1 MRDLLKR
8 RKRSM
13 LCVLSASMLTLSL
26 SGCAVPSL
34 HEPSDPQPLPAQWRE
49 LQSPGAKAFS
59 EKVRNFL
66 PKAQAYFSEIPT
78 FTTPSSEPSDK

>member
-1 MRDLLKR
+1 
-8 RKRSM
+8 M
-13 LCVLSASMLTLSL
+13 LCGLIAWMSMLSL

-59 EKVRNFL
+59 EKVQNFL
-66 PKAQAYFSEIPT
+66 PKAEAYFKE
-78 FTTPSSEPSDK
+78 TP

>member
-1 MRDLLKR
+1 MRDLSKLR
-8 RKRSM
+8 TRSM
-13 LCVLSASMLTLSL
+13 LCVLSGLTLTLSL
-26 SGCAVPSL
+26 SGCAAPSL

-66 PKAQAYFSEIPT
+66 QKETQYFAEIPA
-78 FTTPSSEPSDK
+78 FTTPSFEPSDK

>member
-1 MRDLLKR
+1 MRDLSKR
-8 RKRSM
+8 RTRSM
-13 LCVLSASMLTLSL
+13 LCVLSGLTLTLSL

-66 PKAQAYFSEIPT
+66 PKAEAYFKETPR
-78 FTTPSSEPSDK
+78 FTTQPSEPSDK